1 MSDIEIE
8 SQLVSFVE
16 KVRLSEQVWALGG
29 DDGGFVVCESNQFA
43 ETDVLLLWESEDA
56 AKAQCKEE
64 WQEFTPVE
72 INLDEFLDEWVE
84 DLNEDSAL
92 VGLKWNDDQV
102 CVEIEPVGLARALSE

>member
-16 KVRLSEQVWALGG
+16 KVRVSEQVWALGG
-29 DDGGFVVCESNQFA
+29 EDGGFVVCESNQFA
-43 ETDVLLLWESEDA
+43 DTDVLLLWESEDA

-64 WQEFTPVE
+64 WADYSPLE
-72 INLDEFLDEWVE
+72 ITLDEFLDDWVE
-84 DLNEDSAL
+84 DLKSDDAL
-92 VGLKWNDDQV
+92 VGLNWNDDQV

>member
-43 ETDVLLLWESEDA
+43 ETDVLLLSESEDA

-92 VGLKWNDDQV
+92 VGLNWNDDQV